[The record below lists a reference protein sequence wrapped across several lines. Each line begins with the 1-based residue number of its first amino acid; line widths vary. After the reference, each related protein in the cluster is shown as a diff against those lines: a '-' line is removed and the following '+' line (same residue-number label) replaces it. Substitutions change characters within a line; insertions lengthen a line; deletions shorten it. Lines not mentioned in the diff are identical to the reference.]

1 MRLTA
6 AGLHA
11 DLQAQVVHGAH
22 HPQVARGGD
31 VELHPALVRGP
42 QPPSVQQEEVGLPVG
57 TLRMKDE
64 YGTL

>member
-11 DLQAQVVHGAH
+11 DLQAQIVHRAH

-31 VELHPALVRGP
+31 VKLQPALIGGP
-42 QPPSVQQEEVGLPVG
+42 QSSSVKQEEVCLPAG
-57 TLRMKDE
+57 TL
-64 YGTL
+64 